1 MFDCDM
7 SIKGKHARYW
17 KELSDTPGNARDA
30 GNNFK
35 IFLIMKFQQYMDNA
49 IF

>member
-17 KELSDTPGNARDA
+17 KELSDTPGNARDG

-35 IFLIMKFQQYMDNA
+35 IFSS
-49 IF
+49 